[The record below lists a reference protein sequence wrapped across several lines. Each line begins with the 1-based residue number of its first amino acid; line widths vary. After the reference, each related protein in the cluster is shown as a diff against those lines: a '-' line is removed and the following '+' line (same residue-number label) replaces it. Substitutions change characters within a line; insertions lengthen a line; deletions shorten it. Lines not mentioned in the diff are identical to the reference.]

1 MNLDD
6 GTDRLSRNF
15 GKELPLY
22 NMRNIP
28 EEGNVVKTGRLCI
41 EQVSKYKLLSL
52 GCLLSE
58 HPVLFT
64 PPKETYL
71 CFSHSMNKLVNVFN

>member
-1 MNLDD
+1 MNFED
-6 GTDRLSRNF
+6 GSERLSRSG

-28 EEGNVVKTGRLCI
+28 EERYFVKT

-52 GCLLSE
+52 GCLSSE
-58 HPVLFT
+58 HPVLFS

-71 CFSHSMNKLVNVFN
+71 CFSHSTIKLVNLFN